1 MGFGLMAVRGVV
13 GGLQVVGFGPVGF
26 VAARGLANQAQAQAK
41 GEIPDKEAFVA
52 QQLIKEGEGLE
63 FSV

>member
-13 GGLQVVGFGPVGF
+13 GFGFRPVGF
-26 VAARGLANQAQAQAK
+26 VAARGLANQAKAQAK